1 MAFFCW
7 ENMETIIFAHRGIP
21 VKFAENSLE
30 GFRYAVEHGAEGL
43 EFDVHLTKDKV
54 PIVMHD
60 EKIDRTTDGSGYI
73 KDYTLREI
81 RRFHL
86 DNGEPVPMLSEL
98 LEILQNRDVYIDLE
112 FKTNK
117 IHDVGIENIVLALV
131 KKYHFVHPIIFSSFN
146 YQTLKNCQR
155 IDKKQQYCFL
165 TKVPVL
171 FPEYFVKKN
180 YFAAIH
186 PHFYLPSKVTQRIW
200 TVDNPKLARRYFK
213 LGVAGIFTN
222 NFELMNKVKK
232 EIR

>member
-1 MAFFCW
+1 M
-7 ENMETIIFAHRGIP
+7 
-21 VKFAENSLE
+21 
-30 GFRYAVEHGAEGL
+30 
-43 EFDVHLTKDKV
+43 
-54 PIVMHD
+54 
-60 EKIDRTTDGSGYI
+60 
-73 KDYTLREI
+73 
-81 RRFHL
+81 
-86 DNGEPVPMLSEL
+86 
-98 LEILQNRDVYIDLE
+98 LEILQNRDVYINLE

-117 IHDVGIENIVLALV
+117 IHNIGIESIVLALV
-131 KKYHFVHPIIFSSFN
+131 
-146 YQTLKNCQR
+146 KNCQR

-165 TKVPVL
+165 MKVPVL

-180 YFAAIH
+180 HFAAIH